1 MEILR
6 IQEKKGAN
14 YCLLELVG
22 VIDSYNFTDLQRK
35 AFNSIKDTNL
45 VLDMAEIISMD
56 SSGISVVLGS
66 FNIGEEYGHKLYLMR
81 PSAGA
86 KKALESTG
94 FMDSFSIIQTVTE
107 VL

>member
-1 MEILR
+1 MTM
-6 IQEKKGAN
+6 QGDFK
-14 YCLLELVG
+14 
-22 VIDSYNFTDLQRK
+22 S
-35 AFNSIKDTNL
+35 L